1 MKTEW
6 FKNLARLFLPV
17 YRYESD
23 TMRVAY
29 AGYSS
34 IKKNYYI
41 RHLLNS
47 KNPPVFVGRKM
58 FWQIPGLIESHN
70 LDIVISEISPVI
82 LNYFHKHNGYI
93 IPEWIKMRI
102 NIDKPLSEIC
112 QGSVSDFP
120 DIMRKI
126 RKHNLTYELLN
137 GKENVDNFYEKFYL
151 PYITKRHNAEAWIED
166 INIIREASLTSFI
179 VAIREE
185 GVTVGTCLV
194 NMEDESLFLTR
205 LGLLDG
211 NDEYRQHG
219 VIGAIYYYCI
229 LEGQKMGCRYLQVGG
244 TRAFLTDGLTKFKIG
259 LGAEFITNLSPK
271 KNTFLWLGVNEKSIV
286 AAEFIK
292 NNPVMHINKD
302 FCASMSEI

>member
-17 YRYESD
+17 YQYESD
-23 TMRVAY
+23 TMRIGY

-34 IKKNYYI
+34 IKKNYFI

-47 KNPPVFVGRKM
+47 NNPPVFVGRKLC
-58 FWQIPGLIESHN
+58 WQIPGLIRTHN
-70 LDIVISEISPVI
+70 LDFLVSEISPVA
-82 LNYFHKHNGYI
+82 LNYYQKQNGYV

-102 NIDKPLSEIC
+102 NIDKPISEIC
-112 QGSVSDFP
+112 HRSISDFP

-126 RKHNLTYELLN
+126 RKYDLTYELLN

-151 PYITKRHNAEAWIED
+151 PYLSKRHNAEAWIED
-166 INIIREASLTSFI
+166 LNTLREASLISFI
-179 VAIREE
+179 IAIREK
-185 GVTVGTCLV
+185 GVTVGMCLV
-194 NMEDESLFLTR
+194 HNEDDSFFLTR

-219 VIGAIYYYCI
+219 VIGAIYYFCI
-229 LEGQKMGCRYLQVGG
+229 LEAQKLGCRYLQVGG
-244 TRAFLTDGLTKFKIG
+244 TRAFLTDGLTKFKKG

-286 AAEFIK
+286 AAEFIRD
-292 NNPVMHINKD
+292 NPVMHINKD
-302 FCASMSEI
+302 FFASMSET